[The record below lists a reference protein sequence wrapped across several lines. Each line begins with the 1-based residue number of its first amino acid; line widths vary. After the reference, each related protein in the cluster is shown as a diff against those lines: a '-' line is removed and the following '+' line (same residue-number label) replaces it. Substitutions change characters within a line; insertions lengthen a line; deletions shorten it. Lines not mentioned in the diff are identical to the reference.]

1 MERFG
6 KHKIKFESLKKQIIV
21 MVKDKKPIRTLEL
34 RATDVDPKL
43 HRLMVD
49 AAKKNIRTISAEIQ
63 FQLKQHNKMK

>member
-1 MERFG
+1 
-6 KHKIKFESLKKQIIV
+6 
-21 MVKDKKPIRTLEL
+21 MVKDKKPIRPLEL

-49 AAKKNIRTISAEIQ
+49 AAKKNMRTISAEIQ